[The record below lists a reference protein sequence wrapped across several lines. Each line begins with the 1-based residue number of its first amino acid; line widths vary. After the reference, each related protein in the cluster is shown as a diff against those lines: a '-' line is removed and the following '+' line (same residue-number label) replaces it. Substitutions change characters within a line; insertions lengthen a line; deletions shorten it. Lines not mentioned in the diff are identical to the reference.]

1 MEGLTQFVR
10 DLGPARLGVIGGVTV
25 LVLGFVI
32 FMTTQV
38 GAPNMALLYSNLEP
52 GDSNQISNQLAI
64 DGIPFEIRNNGQE
77 ILVPAEQV
85 GAARLKMAE
94 QGLSG
99 SVVGYEIFDQEE
111 SLGTSSF
118 LQEVNK
124 TRALEGELSRTIS
137 SITSVKAARVHLV
150 MPRRELFSRDIQEP
164 TASIILKMRGAQRLD
179 RTQVL
184 AIQHLVATAVPRLKP
199 TNISIV
205 DDRGTLLHRGGED
218 GQAGT
223 DTLDMRSQYEQRV
236 QRNVQDLL
244 ERTLGFGK
252 VRVEVR
258 AEMDFTQRVIN
269 EETFDPEGQVLRS
282 SESIE
287 ENSTSQEAGEETVSV
302 ANNLPNAPG
311 ADTVGG
317 SQESATRTEE
327 RSNFEISRTRTNIV
341 REPGEVTKLSVA
353 VLVDGQYTR
362 DAPAEGEEQ
371 GELVYEPRTAEEMEQ
386 IEALVKSAIGYDD
399 QRGDLVEIVNM
410 RFAEPILAEVEEDA
424 TYFGLSAQD
433 IKELAKYLML
443 LLLAVLIVLLI
454 VRPLMNRFMEAG
466 PATVEGDDDL
476 ALLTDQSM
484 GTPALAGA
492 PGTAVGAFGGEEDG
506 GEEEAMIDIA
516 QIEGKVKASTMRK
529 IGEIIDKHPE
539 EAVSIIRN
547 WMYQDST

>member
-52 GDSNQISNQLAI
+52 ADSNQISNQLAI
-64 DGIPFEIRNNGQE
+64 DGIPFELRNNGQE

-85 GAARLKMAE
+85 GAARLKLAE

-99 SVVGYEIFDQEE
+99 SVVGYEIFDKEE

-124 TRALEGELSRTIS
+124 TRALEGELARTIA
-137 SITSVKAARVHLV
+137 SINTVKAARVHLV
-150 MPRRELFSRDIQEP
+150 MPRRELFSRETQEP
-164 TASIILKMRGAQRLD
+164 SASIILKMRGSNRLD

-223 DTLDMRSQYEQRV
+223 DTLDMRGRYEQRV
-236 QRNVQDLL
+236 QRDVQELL

-282 SESIE
+282 SETIE
-287 ENSTSQEAGEETVSV
+287 QSSTSQEAGEETVSV
-302 ANNLPNAPG
+302 ANNLPDAPG

-317 SQESATRTEE
+317 SQESTARTEE
-327 RSNFEISRTRTNIV
+327 RANFEISRTRTNV
-341 REPGEVTKLSVA
+341 VKAPGEITKLSVA

-362 DAPAEGEEQ
+362 AEPAEGEER
-371 GELVYEPRTAEEMEQ
+371 GELVYEPRTDEEMQQ
-386 IEALVKSAIGYDD
+386 IEALVKSAIGYDL
-399 QRGDLVEIVNM
+399 QRGDQVEIVNM
-410 RFAEPILAEVEEDA
+410 RFAEPLLADVEEEK
-424 TYFGLSAQD
+424 TYFGLTAED

-454 VRPLMNRFMEAG
+454 IRPLMNRFMEAG
-466 PATVEGDDDL
+466 PPAPEGEEDL
-476 ALLTDQSM
+476 ALLTDQSA
-484 GTPALAGA
+484 GGAQPALAGA
-492 PGTAVGAFGGEEDG
+492 PGTAVARA
-506 GEEEAMIDIA
+506 EEEGEDETMIDIA

-547 WMYQDST
+547 WMYQDSS

>member
-38 GAPNMALLYSNLEP
+38 GAPNMSLLYSNLEP
-52 GDSNQISNQLAI
+52 ADSNQISNQLAI
-64 DGIPFEIRNNGQE
+64 DGIPFEIRNNGKE
-77 ILVPAEQV
+77 ILVPDEQV
-85 GAARLKMAE
+85 GAARLKLAE

-99 SVVGYEIFDQEE
+99 SVVGYEIFDKEE
-111 SLGTSSF
+111 TLGTSSF

-137 SITSVKAARVHLV
+137 SIKSVKAARVHLV
-150 MPRRELFSRDIQEP
+150 MPRRELFSRDVQEP
-164 TASIILKMRGAQRLD
+164 SASIILKMRGTSRLD
-179 RTQVL
+179 RSQVL

-205 DDRGTLLHRGGED
+205 DDRGTLLHKGGED
-218 GQAGT
+218 GQAGVET
-223 DTLDMRSQYEQRV
+223 ADMRNQYEQRV
-236 QRNVQDLL
+236 QRDVQDLL

-269 EETFDPEGQVLRS
+269 EETFDPDGQVLRS

-287 ENSTSQEAGEETVSV
+287 ESSASNEAGDSTVSV
-302 ANNLPNAPG
+302 SNNLPNAPG
-311 ADTVGG
+311 ADTAGG
-317 SQESATRTEE
+317 TQESTARTEE

-341 REPGEVTKLSVA
+341 RAPGEVTKLSVA
-353 VLVDGQYTR
+353 VLVDGRYNRTP
-362 DAPAEGEEQ
+362 PADGEGK
-371 GELVYEPRTAEEMEQ
+371 GELVYEARSDEEMQQ
-386 IEALVKSAIGYDD
+386 IEALVKSAIGYDS
-399 QRGDLVEIVNM
+399 QRGDQVEIVNM
-410 RFAEPILAEVEEDA
+410 QFAEPLLADVEEEK

-454 VRPLMNRFMEAG
+454 IRPLLNRFMEAG
-466 PATVEGDDDL
+466 TPSPEGEEEL

-484 GTPALAGA
+484 GATAALTGA
-492 PGTAVGAFGGEEDG
+492 PGTAVARVEE
-506 GEEEAMIDIA
+506 GEEEESMIDIA

-547 WMYQDST
+547 WMYQDVS